1 MDAVAE
7 SERNLVSKHDID
19 DSAWS
24 LRMSVLTRDRTA
36 KPVARDEIFRR
47 ERAQGKVCSC
57 SANHEQDWQG

>member
-24 LRMSVLTRDRTA
+24 SRMSVLTRDGTA
-36 KPVARDEIFRR
+36 NKPVARDEIFRR
-47 ERAQGKVCSC
+47 GRAQGKVCSLF
-57 SANHEQDWQG
+57 S